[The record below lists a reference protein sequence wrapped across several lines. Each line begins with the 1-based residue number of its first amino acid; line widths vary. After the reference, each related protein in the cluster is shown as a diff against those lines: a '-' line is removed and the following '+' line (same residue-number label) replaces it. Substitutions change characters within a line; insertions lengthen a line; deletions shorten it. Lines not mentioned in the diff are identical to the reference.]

1 MKILTY
7 FLVFIF
13 TGLFFTMNPI
23 LIRAQGIKPPE
34 SDEIIAAGKT
44 ETPPLS
50 SQIRSV
56 TKLLNQVVAE
66 SKMAPKGSE
75 NRNAFDQD
83 ITMLKALIFWLES
96 GNEAVNFPGNGP
108 GNQLLLMS
116 SAPPAPKSEKQTHAT
131 YLGDEIMMLPGIVIK
146 RPIK

>member
-7 FLVFIF
+7 CLVFLF
-13 TGLFFTMNPI
+13 TGIFFTINPF
-23 LIRAQGIKPPE
+23 LIQAQGIKPSE
-34 SDEIIAAGKT
+34 SDGIIAAGKT

-66 SKMAPKGSE
+66 YKLAPKGSE
-75 NRNAFDQD
+75 NRNAFEQD

-108 GNQLLLMS
+108 GNQIMLMS
-116 SAPPAPKSEKQTHAT
+116 PASPEPKDEQQTRAI
-131 YLGDEIMMLPGIVIK
+131 YIGDEIMKLPGVIIK
-146 RPIK
+146 RPLK